1 MLFDNRWNQHTCTSL
16 TLLPFGL
23 WAPDGNQLNK
33 KKKSFQIM
41 NGVFT
46 IQSLSHSGTCR
57 YILDI
62 EILWFI
68 FSPFFGFMHASTT
81 VLV

>member
-1 MLFDNRWNQHTCTSL
+1 MNTNLNIL
-16 TLLPFGL
+16 YYTLQLHEYFVI
-23 WAPDGNQLNK
+23 DGNQLNK